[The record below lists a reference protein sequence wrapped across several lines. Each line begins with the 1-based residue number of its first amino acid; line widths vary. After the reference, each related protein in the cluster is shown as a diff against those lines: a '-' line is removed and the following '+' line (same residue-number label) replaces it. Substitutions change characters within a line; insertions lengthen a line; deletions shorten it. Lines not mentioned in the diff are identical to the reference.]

1 MISEEGLVSMARR
14 IVALGFSRE
23 DAETLTLYIGDTPSM
38 DAHSGK
44 LIARFPDGCPVLLPM
59 SVLTGDCD
67 EVN

>member
-1 MISEEGLVSMARR
+1 MARR